1 MLDFLSYPTFEVK
14 SDRREGGSAREQIV
28 RQNINEEVCQ
38 PLKTHTHPTP
48 NWSKNCDFQD
58 DSLAGK
64 LVFRKKR
71 EKKRRK
77 GSSGEQKERKKE
89 MASICKWQFG
99 IKLDPSYS
107 GRRLQRR
114 RRRQQCQKRRQQQ
127 QQQQYGG
134 GRVERTEGE
143 ETENLASCNE
153 SFKNIEKQWFLSKK
167 LAIHWKD
174 LSQSISL
181 RGETEWCD
189 IIGHTRNEEVQL
201 FWVATIAFINCLGG
215 KTSDFP
221 WGRCGFGSQV
231 RWTRR
236 LKKMSG
242 TNKKPTRR
250 PICLRSRGKVNRL
263 GED

>member
-1 MLDFLSYPTFEVK
+1 MKRFVNPWK
-14 SDRREGGSAREQIV
+14 
-28 RQNINEEVCQ
+28 
-38 PLKTHTHPTP
+38 PTP
-48 NWSKNCDFQD
+48 TQPRTEAKTVTFKTIPSRENSYF
-58 DSLAGK
+58 A
-64 LVFRKKR
+64 KKR

-114 RRRQQCQKRRQQQ
+114 RRRQQCQKRRQRQKRQ

-189 IIGHTRNEEVQL
+189 VIGHTRNEEVQL

-236 LKKMSG
+236 LKK
-242 TNKKPTRR
+242 
-250 PICLRSRGKVNRL
+250 CLVQIKSQH
-263 GED
+263 EDQFA

>member
-1 MLDFLSYPTFEVK
+1 MKRFVNPRK
-14 SDRREGGSAREQIV
+14 
-28 RQNINEEVCQ
+28 
-38 PLKTHTHPTP
+38 PTP
-48 NWSKNCDFQD
+48 TQPRTEAKTVTFKTIPSRENSYF
-58 DSLAGK
+58 A
-64 LVFRKKR
+64 KK
-71 EKKRRK
+71 EKRRDGK
-77 GSSGEQKERKKE
+77 VHRESKKKERKKE

-127 QQQQYGG
+127 QQQQKQQYGG

-143 ETENLASCNE
+143 ETENLASSNG
-153 SFKNIEKQWFLSKK
+153 SSKNIEKQWFLSKK

-181 RGETEWCD
+181 GGETEWCD
-189 IIGHTRNEEVQL
+189 VIGQTRNEEVQL

-250 PICLRSRGKVNRL
+250 PICLRSQQVRRRL
-263 GED
+263 IALED